1 MNVFRDTLT
10 ELDSLMDSAQMI
22 IDKYKQV
29 DEKLELLKDIQEYYY
44 RKENQSSMPLWIA
57 IRIEKIINNSTN

>member
-22 IDKYKQV
+22 IDKYKPV